1 MADVIQA
8 QICDWY
14 ISSIKSNL
22 QSDDKAINQQ
32 INKTR
37 YNRTTTKIRNSAIQ
51 QDQYLPEWLKRKN

>member
-14 ISSIKSNL
+14 ISSIKSSL

-37 YNRTTTKIRNSAIQ
+37 
-51 QDQYLPEWLKRKN
+51 

>member
-37 YNRTTTKIRNSAIQ
+37 
-51 QDQYLPEWLKRKN
+51 